1 MCIEKRWRRDY
12 TLSMTHRKTTPYIF
26 LGFLLLVL
34 LFIVGVRYGQ
44 NVEKTNKLT
53 SYLVSIAPSATPAPS
68 IIPLAFKPYK
78 HAPCGVQFLLP
89 TSFTTVKEGSE
100 GAMLQDAGTIKVSF
114 ECQKS
119 TAPQPTSSQ
128 TISFQKKMIPVK
140 EVNSL
145 YVFTLR
151 NPYNNL
157 PVVFSVEKALFPL
170 LEKSLEFIG
179 R

>member
-1 MCIEKRWRRDY
+1 
-12 TLSMTHRKTTPYIF
+12 MTHRKTTPYFF
-26 LGFLLLVL
+26 LGFLLLIL

-44 NVEKTNKLT
+44 HVEKTNKLT

-68 IIPLAFKPYK
+68 TVPLAFKTYK
-78 HAPCGVQFLLP
+78 HTPCGVQFLLP
-89 TSFTTVKEGSE
+89 SSFTTVKEGTE

-114 ECQKS
+114 ECQKKPS
-119 TAPQPTSSQ
+119 VTQPTTSQ
-128 TISFQKKMIPVK
+128 TISFQKKMIPVS
-140 EVNSL
+140 EMNSF

-170 LEKSLEFIG
+170 LEKSFEFVVK
-179 R
+179 

>member
-1 MCIEKRWRRDY
+1 
-12 TLSMTHRKTTPYIF
+12 MTHRKTTPYFF

-44 NVEKTNKLT
+44 HVEKTNKLT

-68 IIPLAFKPYK
+68 MTPLAFKTYK
-78 HAPCGVQFLLP
+78 HTACGVQFLLP
-89 TSFTTVKEGSE
+89 SSFTTVKEGTE

-114 ECQKS
+114 ECPK
-119 TAPQPTSSQ
+119 QPSVTQTTPSKQ

-140 EVNSL
+140 EVNYL

-157 PVVFSVEKALFPL
+157 PVVFSVEKGLLPL
-170 LEKSLEFIG
+170 LEKSFEFIVK
-179 R
+179 

>member
-1 MCIEKRWRRDY
+1 
-12 TLSMTHRKTTPYIF
+12 MTHRKRTPYLF

-44 NVEKTNKLT
+44 HVEKTNKLT
-53 SYLVSIAPSATPAPS
+53 SYLISIAPSATVAS
-68 IIPLAFKPYK
+68 STVPLAFKTYK

-100 GAMLQDAGTIKVSF
+100 GAMLQEAGTIKISF
-114 ECQKS
+114 ECIKQS
-119 TAPQPTSSQ
+119 TSVQPTPSTQ

-140 EVNSL
+140 EVNYL

-151 NPYNNL
+151 NPLKDIFITFSIEKGLL
-157 PVVFSVEKALFPL
+157 PLFEKG
-170 LEKSLEFIG
+170 LEMVK
-179 R
+179 

>member
-1 MCIEKRWRRDY
+1 
-12 TLSMTHRKTTPYIF
+12 MTHRKTTPYFF

-44 NVEKTNKLT
+44 QVEKTNKLT

-68 IIPLAFKPYK
+68 TVPLAFKTYK
-78 HAPCGVQFLLP
+78 HAPCGLQFLVP

-100 GAMLQDAGTIKVSF
+100 GAMLQDAGTIKISF
-114 ECQKS
+114 ECLK
-119 TAPQPTSSQ
+119 QPTVMQPTALQ
-128 TISFQKKMIPVK
+128 TIFFQKKMIPVK
-140 EVNSL
+140 EVSSL

-151 NPYNNL
+151 NPFTNL

-170 LEKSLEFIG
+170 LEKSLEMVK
-179 R
+179 